1 MKYEETGR
9 LIKGLGGLYEVLL
22 DKGTSPAS
30 GGRIEARA
38 KGNFRHEGTQP
49 LVGDRVRVQY
59 DDTAVSHTVSG
70 DMTPPPGNAGAIPGN
85 TGAASGGATTAT
97 AAPGNTAKNRDGG
110 GAVIAEILPRK
121 NALIRPPMA
130 NLDFLFL
137 TVAAANPAPMT
148 ETVDKLISIAEF
160 NRIEPVLI
168 IGKAEL
174 APDVAE
180 SLTKLYTSAGFSA
193 FPLSARDGAGVAALR
208 DFLTEKM
215 PGRIAAFAG
224 ASGVGKST
232 LLHVLFPEF
241 RPETGEVS
249 RKIARG
255 RHTTRRVELYPA
267 AGGFLADTPGFS
279 MLDFVR
285 FDFFTVRDL
294 PDTMREFAPYLGAC
308 RYTKCTHTKEEGCAV
323 LAAVRDGKIA
333 KSRHDSFLSMYAAL
347 KNKHDWGKK

>member
-9 LIKGLGGLYEVLL
+9 LIKGIGGLYEVLL
-22 DKGTSPAS
+22 DAGETPAS
-30 GGRIEARA
+30 GKRIEARA
-38 KGNFRHEGTQP
+38 KGNFRHEGAQP

-59 DDTAVSHTVSG
+59 DDTAVSDHVSG
-70 DMTPPPGNAGAIPGN
+70 DNP
-85 TGAASGGATTAT
+85 
-97 AAPGNTAKNRDGG
+97 KNKDGG
-110 GAVIAEILPRK
+110 GAVVAEILPRK

-130 NLDFLFL
+130 NLDQLVL
-137 TVAAANPAPMT
+137 TVAAADPAPMT
-148 ETVDKLISIAEF
+148 ETVDKLISVAEF
-160 NRIEPVLI
+160 NGIEPVLV

-174 APDVAE
+174 AGDVAE
-180 SLTKLYTSAGFSA
+180 NLAKLYTAAGFA
-193 FPLSARDGAGVAALR
+193 VFPLSARGGAGVPALR
-208 DFLTEKM
+208 EFLMREL
-215 PGRIAAFAG
+215 PGKIAAFAG

-232 LLHVLFPEF
+232 LLHALFPEF
-241 RPETGEVS
+241 ETETGEVS

-285 FDFFTVRDL
+285 FDFFTAKDL
-294 PDTMREFAPYLGAC
+294 PDTMREFAPYLGHC

-323 LAAVRDGKIA
+323 LAAVREGKIA

-347 KNKHDWGKK
+347 KDKHDWGKK

>member
-9 LIKGLGGLYEVLL
+9 LIKGLGGLFEVLL
-22 DKGTSPAS
+22 DKGDTPAS
-30 GGRIEARA
+30 GRRIEARA
-38 KGNFRHEGTQP
+38 KGNFRHEGTRT

-59 DDTAVSHTVSG
+59 DDTAVSEHVSG
-70 DMTPPPGNAGAIPGN
+70 DMP
-85 TGAASGGATTAT
+85 
-97 AAPGNTAKNRDGG
+97 KNRDGG
-110 GAVIAEILPRK
+110 GAVLVEILPRK

-130 NLDFLFL
+130 NLDLLFL
-137 TVAAANPAPMT
+137 TVAAADPAPMT

-160 NRIEPVLI
+160 NKIEPVLI

-174 APDVAE
+174 APAVAE
-180 SLTKLYTSAGFSA
+180 NLVKLYTSAGFSA
-193 FPLSARDGAGVAALR
+193 FSLSAREGVGVLPLR
-208 DFLTEKM
+208 EFLSREL
-215 PGRIAAFAG
+215 PGKTAAFAG

-232 LLHVLFPEF
+232 LLNVLFPEITT
-241 RPETGEVS
+241 ETGEIS

-267 AGGFLADTPGFS
+267 EGGFLADTPGFS

-294 PDTMREFAPYLGAC
+294 PGTMREFAPYLGAC
-308 RYTKCTHTKEEGCAV
+308 RYTKCTHTKEQGCAV
-323 LAAVRDGKIA
+323 LAAVREGKIA

-347 KNKHDWGKK
+347 KDKHDWGKK

>member
-1 MKYEETGR
+1 MKYEETGK

-22 DKGTSPAS
+22 DQGDTPAS
-30 GGRIEARA
+30 GGRIETRA

-59 DDTAVSHTVSG
+59 DDTAVSHTVSE
-70 DMTPPPGNAGAIPGN
+70 D
-85 TGAASGGATTAT
+85 
-97 AAPGNTAKNRDGG
+97 TAKNKDGG
-110 GAVIAEILPRK
+110 GAVIAGILPRK
-121 NALIRPPMA
+121 NALIRPQMA
-130 NLDFLFL
+130 NLDLLFL
-137 TVAAANPAPMT
+137 TVAAADPAPMT

-160 NRIEPVLI
+160 NKIEPVLV
-168 IGKAEL
+168 IGKADL

-180 SLTKLYTSAGFSA
+180 NLAKLYTCAGFSV
-193 FPLSARDGAGVAALR
+193 FCLCARSGDGVAALR
-208 DFLTEKM
+208 EFILREL
-215 PGRIAAFAG
+215 PGKTAAFAG

-232 LLHVLFPEF
+232 LLHALFPEF
-241 RPETGEVS
+241 QPETGEVS

-267 AGGFLADTPGFS
+267 GGGFLADTPGFS

-285 FDFFTVRDL
+285 FDFFTAKDL
-294 PDTMREFAPYLGAC
+294 PGTMREFAPYLGAC

-323 LAAVRDGKIA
+323 LAAVKEGKIA

-347 KNKHDWGKK
+347 KDKHDWGKK